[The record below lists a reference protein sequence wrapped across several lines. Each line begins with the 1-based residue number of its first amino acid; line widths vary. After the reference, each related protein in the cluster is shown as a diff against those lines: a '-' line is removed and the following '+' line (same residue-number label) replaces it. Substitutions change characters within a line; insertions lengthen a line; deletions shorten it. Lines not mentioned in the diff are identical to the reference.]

1 MTGKNRLFSIGK
13 LSTLTGVHIQSLRYY
28 EELGILKPAYVDPQS
43 GYRYYNFQHMRIVE
57 AIQYCVELDI
67 PLRQFRDFLLEED
80 GQIDYSRLIDDG
92 IRLANE
98 KMARMKARLAF
109 LENVRREMLHAR
121 DCRANARIKS
131 IFPELSLI
139 HIFHAA
145 LYHLIADM
153 EKHGVRAGYDNG
165 QLLLCR
171 GNEWKSY
178 LFIDIREMRK
188 PAEEFHQII
197 TIPAGKYLCGI
208 GEGSDIRSAPRM
220 FPELFAQD
228 YDKVVVLSLIHILCI
243 RDRLYCGPDA
253 VGLPAFWSGGWLKWD
268 LGRSAGQPCDGQC
281 RGWRRW
287 NGVI

>member
-131 IFPELSLI
+131 IFPERLCWAVPYEGTQTSPE
-139 HIFHAA
+139 FHAA

-188 PAEEFHQII
+188 PAEEFPQII
-197 TIPAGKYLCGI
+197 TIPAGEYLCGI

-228 YDKVVVLSLIHILCI
+228 YDKVVVEVEPFAEKYNYFDPVFELRCSL
-243 RDRLYCGPDA
+243 PK
-253 VGLPAFWSGGWLKWD
+253 VFGGND
-268 LGRSAGQPCDGQC
+268 DD
-281 RGWRRW
+281 
-287 NGVI
+287 

>member
-131 IFPELSLI
+131 IFPERLCWAVPYEGTQTSPE
-139 HIFHAA
+139 FHAA

-188 PAEEFHQII
+188 PAEEFPQII
-197 TIPAGKYLCGI
+197 TIPAGEYLCGI

-228 YDKVVVLSLIHILCI
+228 YDKVVVEVEPFAEKYNYSAPVFELRCSL
-243 RDRLYCGPDA
+243 P
-253 VGLPAFWSGGWLKWD
+253 
-268 LGRSAGQPCDGQC
+268 
-281 RGWRRW
+281 
-287 NGVI
+287 

>member
-131 IFPELSLI
+131 IFPE
-139 HIFHAA
+139 
-145 LYHLIADM
+145 
-153 EKHGVRAGYDNG
+153 R
-165 QLLLCR
+165 LCWAVPYEAR
-171 GNEWKSY
+171 RPRRSST
-178 LFIDIREMRK
+178 RRS
-188 PAEEFHQII
+188 
-197 TIPAGKYLCGI
+197 TI
-208 GEGSDIRSAPRM
+208 
-220 FPELFAQD
+220 
-228 YDKVVVLSLIHILCI
+228 
-243 RDRLYCGPDA
+243 
-253 VGLPAFWSGGWLKWD
+253 
-268 LGRSAGQPCDGQC
+268 
-281 RGWRRW
+281 
-287 NGVI
+287 